1 MTGFTVRCIHP
12 SPLGDLLL
20 VGVKETPDLVRLLAI
35 HLPDERHP
43 RAPDPTSAE
52 DPAALQP
59 ARTALDAYF
68 GGDLREFDLPL
79 EPRGTPFQ
87 RLVWE
92 EIARIPFGSTISY
105 GELARRTGR
114 PGAARAVGAAAGANP
129 IPIVVPCHRVV
140 GSGGALTGY
149 AGGLD
154 RKAWLLDHER
164 RVTSR

>member
-1 MTGFTVRCIHP
+1 MTGITVRCTYP

-20 VGVKETPDLVRLLAI
+20 VGVRETPDRVRLLAI
-35 HLPDERHP
+35 HLPEERHP
-43 RAPDPTSAE
+43 RAPDPPSAE

-140 GSGGALTGY
+140 GGGGALTGY